1 MLKACCPA
9 RRSAHTVSKSLM
21 HRLIADSAPSSPAIR
36 IHTPEKWWGPLTG
49 TALRAHTVSII
60 DMSPFFGDVQLHLHR
75 TLASRV
81 GRGFVVPTPFPP
93 AQYQRLR
100 DSRVC
105 EAPICDKP
113 QIEGRVKT
121 QTGQI
126 VKQFQE
132 IRCSWKSLSS
142 NELRNILH
150 VVSRNIDKIA
160 PLNGGA

>member
-1 MLKACCPA
+1 M
-9 RRSAHTVSKSLM
+9 
-21 HRLIADSAPSSPAIR
+21 
-36 IHTPEKWWGPLTG
+36 
-49 TALRAHTVSII
+49 
-60 DMSPFFGDVQLHLHR
+60 
-75 TLASRV
+75 
-81 GRGFVVPTPFPP
+81 PTPFPP
-93 AQYQRLR
+93 TQYQFSH
-100 DSRVC
+100 DSRAY

-113 QIEGRVKT
+113 QIEGRVIT

-150 VVSRNIDKIA
+150 VVSRNTDKIA

>member
-1 MLKACCPA
+1 M
-9 RRSAHTVSKSLM
+9 
-21 HRLIADSAPSSPAIR
+21 
-36 IHTPEKWWGPLTG
+36 
-49 TALRAHTVSII
+49 
-60 DMSPFFGDVQLHLHR
+60 
-75 TLASRV
+75 
-81 GRGFVVPTPFPP
+81 PTPFPP
-93 AQYQRLR
+93 TQYQFSH
-100 DSRVC
+100 DSRAY
-105 EAPICDKP
+105 EASICDKP

-150 VVSRNIDKIA
+150 VVSRDIDKIG